1 MSLADAAAPPP
12 APHPAAPD
20 APADTA
26 PLLNSFVTPP
36 QCSWRSIPSQS
47 EFWSFYTYYKFAYI
61 YYVHARTFIDWL
73 GSKPK

>member
-1 MSLADAAAPPP
+1 MQKVFGRWQRLGLCYKLRMSLADAAAPPP

-36 QCSWRSIPSQS
+36 Q
-47 EFWSFYTYYKFAYI
+47 
-61 YYVHARTFIDWL
+61 
-73 GSKPK
+73 